1 MIFLLI
7 FAMTAMAD
15 EPEDKSADIYRS
27 YCTSCHGERAEKIP
41 LKQES
46 TAEQRLEAIN
56 IGVSNMPPYN
66 WLLGEGEIERLIK
79 YMESLK

>member
-1 MIFLLI
+1 MIFLFI

-46 TAEQRLEAIN
+46 TAEQRLDAIN
-56 IGVSNMPPYN
+56 VGVSNMPPYN

-79 YMESLK
+79 YMEGL

>member
-1 MIFLLI
+1 
-7 FAMTAMAD
+7 MAD

-66 WLLGEGEIERLIK
+66 WLLGEGEVERLIK
-79 YMESLK
+79 YMELLK

>member
-56 IGVSNMPPYN
+56 VGVSNMPPYN

-79 YMESLK
+79 YMEGL

>member
-46 TAEQRLEAIN
+46 TAEQRLDAIN
-56 IGVSNMPPYN
+56 VGVSNMPPYN

-79 YMESLK
+79 YMEGL

>member
-1 MIFLLI
+1 MIFL
-7 FAMTAMAD
+7 FVMAVAMAD

-27 YCTSCHGERAEKIP
+27 YCVSCHGERAEKIP

-56 IGVSNMPPYN
+56 VGVSNMPPYN
-66 WLLGEGEIERLIK
+66 WLLGEGEVERLIK
-79 YMESLK
+79 YMELLK

>member
-66 WLLGEGEIERLIK
+66 WLLGEGEVERLIK
-79 YMESLK
+79 YMEGL